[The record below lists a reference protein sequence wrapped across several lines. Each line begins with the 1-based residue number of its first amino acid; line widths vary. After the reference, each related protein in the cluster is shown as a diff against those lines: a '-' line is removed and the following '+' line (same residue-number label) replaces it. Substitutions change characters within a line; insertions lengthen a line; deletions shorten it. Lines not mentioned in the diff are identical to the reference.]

1 MTPEDKA
8 HLTPV
13 LSPLPLLCHLKL
25 KRCRRAVSFFASRR
39 PPSPPPQRSYDADGK
54 TNKLG
59 DVRQSSVCGGAAGCR
74 IGCGLK
80 CFSGQLI
87 GLI

>member
-13 LSPLPLLCHLKL
+13 LSSLSLLCHLKL
-25 KRCRRAVSFFASRR
+25 KHCRGAFAHGFLFSRTV
-39 PPSPPPQRSYDADGK
+39 PSVHMRQRQIDKHTERYEAIF
-54 TNKLG
+54 TQ
-59 DVRQSSVCGGAAGCR
+59 RGAAGSWM
-74 IGCGLK
+74 GWGLK

>member
-13 LSPLPLLCHLKL
+13 LSSLSLLCHLKL
-25 KRCRRAVSFFASRR
+25 KHCRGAFAHGFLFSCTV
-39 PPSPPPQRSYDADGK
+39 PSVL
-54 TNKLG
+54 T
-59 DVRQSSVCGGAAGCR
+59 RQIDKQAERYEAIFTLWGAAGCW
-74 IGCGLK
+74 IGWGLK